1 MNLLVVM
8 SHELLDFQV
17 EEAKFKLGVDTIKTL
32 PDNLKQIWSNLN
44 PKGELPVG
52 ELNLVRDWILKES
65 YEGEYVLVQGEFG
78 ATFYI
83 VDFCF
88 KYNRIPIYAT
98 TARKVEETKVD
109 NKVITKRVFVH
120 ENFRKYLRYK
130 I

>member
-1 MNLLVVM
+1 MNLLVIL
-8 SHELLDFQV
+8 SHELSDFQI
-17 EEAKFKLGVDTIKTL
+17 EEAKSKLDVGTIKTL
-32 PDNLKQIWSNLN
+32 PDTLKEIWSNLN
-44 PKGELPVG
+44 PKGELPVDK
-52 ELNLVRDWILKES
+52 LNLIRDWVLKES
-65 YEGEYVLVQGEFG
+65 YEEDYVLVQGDFG

-109 NKVITKRVFVH
+109 NKVVTKRVFVH